1 MLLVLSYML
10 SAGKCHDGGR
20 ASSLGGLRV
29 WRLAVGS
36 RTIPEPQVLSSRRN
50 PPVKSSTTLARPCP
64 SVLACSVRPTLTM
77 VPAWLWLLCFSIPQA
92 FPEAQPAE
100 LSVEVPENY
109 GGNFPLYLTKLPL
122 PHEKP
127 EGQIVL
133 SGDSGI
139 PAEGP
144 FAVDSDS
151 GFLVVT
157 SALDREEQAEYKLQ
171 VTLETGDGYV
181 LWGPQPVIVH
191 VKDENDQVP
200 QFSQTIY
207 RAQLSQGT
215 RPGIPFLFLE
225 ASDGDAPGTANSD
238 LQFHVLSQTPAQPS
252 SDMFQLEPRRGALA
266 LSPEGSTSL
275 DRALEGS
282 YQLLVQVKDM
292 GDQAIGHQA
301 TATIEVSIVQST
313 WVPLEPIHLAE
324 NLKVPY
330 PHPIAQVHWSGGNVH
345 YHLESQP
352 PGPFDV
358 DADGKLYVTMELD
371 REAQAEYLL
380 QAWAQNSHGE
390 DYAKP
395 LEFHVVVT
403 DENDNPPVCLPRGS
417 SISIPELSAPGT
429 EVTQLLAEDADAPGS
444 PNSHIVYQL
453 LTPEPQKGA
462 EGRAFALD
470 PTSGSVT
477 LGTVPLQAGQ
487 DILLQVLAI
496 DLAGAEEGLS
506 SMCEVEITI
515 TDINDHA
522 PEFTISQIE
531 PVSLPEDVEPGTLVA
546 TLMATDADLEPAF
559 RLMEFAIEA
568 GDKEGIFGLDWEPGS
583 DHVQLKLRKNL
594 SYEAIPHHKVVV
606 VVRNVE
612 KLVGPGPGPEATAT
626 VTVLVERVMLPPKLD
641 QENYEAS
648 VPISTPAG
656 SHLLTIQPS
665 DPMNRTLRFSLVN
678 DSEGWLCIKEV
689 SGEVH
694 TAQSLQGAQPGDTYT
709 VLVEAQDADEPRL
722 SASAALVVHFLKP
735 PPAPAL
741 TLAPMPTRFLCT
753 PRQDYGV
760 VVSGLSED
768 PNLASVPGPYSFALG
783 PNPTVQRDWRL
794 QPLNDSHAYLI
805 LALHWVEPGEYE
817 VPVVV
822 SHNAHTWQLLVQ
834 DEVTMAQRDLLTC
847 LRLYSQEIAEPR
859 LLPHSHLH
867 ALGPGE
873 EEGPESASRQHAP
886 EGGRLSDP
894 GSRSWEI
901 GPGSN

>member
-1 MLLVLSYML
+1 
-10 SAGKCHDGGR
+10 
-20 ASSLGGLRV
+20 
-29 WRLAVGS
+29 
-36 RTIPEPQVLSSRRN
+36 
-50 PPVKSSTTLARPCP
+50 
-64 SVLACSVRPTLTM
+64 M
-77 VPAWLWLLCFSIPQA
+77 VPAWLWLLCLSVPQA
-92 FPEAQPAE
+92 FPEAQDAE

-109 GGNFPLYLTKLPL
+109 RGNFPLYLLKLPL
-122 PHEKP
+122 PHEKA

-133 SGDSGI
+133 SGDAGMA
-139 PAEGP
+139 AEGP
-144 FAVDSDS
+144 FAVDPDS

-181 LWGPQPVIVH
+181 LWGPQLVIVH
-191 VKDENDQVP
+191 VKDENDHVP
-200 QFSQTIY
+200 QFSQAIFT
-207 RAQLSQGT
+207 AQLSQGT

-238 LQFHVLSQTPAQPS
+238 LRFHILSQSPAQPS
-252 SDMFQLEPRRGALA
+252 SDMFQLEPRLGALA
-266 LSPEGSTSL
+266 LSLEGSISL
-275 DRALEGS
+275 DHALEGP

-292 GDQAIGHQA
+292 GDHASGHQA
-301 TATIEVSIVQST
+301 TATIEVSIVQNT

-358 DADGKLYVTMELD
+358 DAEGKLYVTMELD

-380 QAWAQNSHGE
+380 QVRAQNSHDE
-390 DYAKP
+390 DYTEP
-395 LEFHVVVT
+395 LEFHVMVM
-403 DENDNPPVCLPRGS
+403 DENDNAPVCPPRGPL
-417 SISIPELSAPGT
+417 ISIPELSPPGT

-453 LTPEPQKGA
+453 LSPQPKEGD
-462 EGRAFALD
+462 EGRAFELD

-477 LGTVPLQAGQ
+477 VGTAPLQAGQ

-496 DLAGAEEGLS
+496 DLAGAEEGLR
-506 SMCEVEITI
+506 SMCEVAIMI
-515 TDINDHA
+515 TDVNNHA
-522 PEFTISQIE
+522 PEFTTSQIG

-559 RLMEFAIEA
+559 RLMEFAIEG
-568 GDKEGIFGLDWEPGS
+568 GDKEGIFALDWEPDSG
-583 DHVQLKLRKNL
+583 HVQLRLHKNL
-594 SYEAIPHHKVVV
+594 SYEAVPHHKVVV

-612 KLVGPGPGPEATAT
+612 ELVGPGPGPEATAT
-626 VTVLVERVMLPPKLD
+626 VTVLVERVMPPPKLD
-641 QENYEAS
+641 QESYEAS
-648 VPISTPAG
+648 IPISTPAG
-656 SHLLTIQPS
+656 SLLLTIQAL

-678 DSEGWLCIKEV
+678 DSEGWLCIEED
-689 SGEVH
+689 SGKVR

-709 VLVEAQDADEPRL
+709 VLVEAQDTDEPRL
-722 SASAALVVHFLKP
+722 STSATLVVHFLKA

-741 TLAPMPTRFLCT
+741 TLAPMPARYLCT

-768 PNLASVPGPYSFALG
+768 PDLASVPSPYSFALG

-794 QPLNDSHAYLI
+794 QPLNGSHAYLT
-805 LALHWVEPGEYE
+805 LALHWVEPGEHE

-822 SHNAHTWQLLVQ
+822 SHNAQTWQLLVQ
-834 DEVTMAQRDLLTC
+834 VIVCRCNVEGECMRKVGRMKGMPTKLVAMGTLLGTLAAIGFFLILIFTHLALARKKDLDQPADSMPLKV
-847 LRLYSQEIAEPR
+847 AV
-859 LLPHSHLH
+859 
-867 ALGPGE
+867 
-873 EEGPESASRQHAP
+873 
-886 EGGRLSDP
+886 
-894 GSRSWEI
+894 
-901 GPGSN
+901 